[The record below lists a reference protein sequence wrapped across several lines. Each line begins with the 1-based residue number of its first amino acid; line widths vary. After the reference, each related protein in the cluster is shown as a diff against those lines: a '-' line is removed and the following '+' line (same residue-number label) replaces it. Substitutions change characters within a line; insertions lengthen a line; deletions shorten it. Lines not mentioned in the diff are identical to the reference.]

1 MIKAS
6 RFAFG
11 GKMLYVTP
19 ATQSKQS
26 TMTKTTIVLAVL
38 LLGIS
43 AAQAAPIKAKYCS
56 AVAVADAAQ
65 DKQVIG
71 ELGRFASAHA
81 LQKLSN
87 QGANTSAWRN
97 ADSTVQLAVTSNV
110 EGMGDIVTLFDTN
123 QPVGPTRG
131 QLTSYVTQNV
141 APIAKVTMCS
151 AIPGF
156 KTPEIR

>member
-1 MIKAS
+1 
-6 RFAFG
+6 
-11 GKMLYVTP
+11 
-19 ATQSKQS
+19 
-26 TMTKTTIVLAVL
+26 MTKTSLVLAAL

-65 DKQVIG
+65 DKQVTG

-87 QGANTSAWRN
+87 QGANTNAWRN

-110 EGMGDIVTLFDTN
+110 EGMGDIVTLFDVN
-123 QPVGPTRG
+123 QPIGPTRG
-131 QLTSYVTQNV
+131 QLAAYVTQKV
-141 APIAKVTMCS
+141 APIAAVTLCKD
-151 AIPGF
+151 IPGF